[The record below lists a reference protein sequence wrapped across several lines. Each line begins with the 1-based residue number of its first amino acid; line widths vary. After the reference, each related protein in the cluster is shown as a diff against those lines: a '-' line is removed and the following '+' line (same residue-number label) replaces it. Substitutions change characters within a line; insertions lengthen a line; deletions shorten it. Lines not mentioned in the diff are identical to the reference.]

1 MLKSANKKKTLLAIG
16 ASCAAISILA
26 AGTFALFTAR
36 TESNMT
42 AVAGNVNVSI
52 TSMDMTN
59 KTNINPGDNDPNI
72 STEAASGT
80 EHNFTYTVSNDGNKS
95 IRTRQTIILTANDG
109 NLDAR
114 YLKLYTG
121 NNELATKTFVMED
134 GSEKSSY
141 SSADTVKA
149 VKYTFIGDVFDGK
162 GKDIASGGDAE
173 KESLSTVV
181 KENSNGDVTQTYSYD
196 FALLSEATNE
206 YQNAEFKIDVI
217 VEAMQY
223 RNTETTDWENASVA
237 KKTFSNVSMN
247 VTPASDENK
256 SNNYKN

>member
-1 MLKSANKKKTLLAIG
+1 MLKHKSKNKLLLAVG
-16 ASCAAISILA
+16 ASLAAVSVLV

-59 KTNINPGDNDPNI
+59 KNNINPGDNDPDI
-72 STEAASGT
+72 SPNAVPGT
-80 EHNFTYTVSNDGNKS
+80 EHSFSYTVSNDGNKS

-109 NLDAR
+109 ALDAR
-114 YLKLYTG
+114 YLKLFSG
-121 NNELATKTFVMED
+121 ESELATRTYVLTD
-134 GSEKSSY
+134 GSEKATYVAS
-141 SSADTVKA
+141 DNVKA

-173 KESLSTVV
+173 KETLSTAI
-181 KENSNGDVTQTYSYD
+181 KEDENGDVTQTYHYD
-196 FALLSEATNE
+196 FALLGSATNE

-223 RNTETTDWENASVA
+223 RNTETTDWENAAVA
-237 KKTFSNVSMN
+237 RKTFSNVSMN
-247 VTPASDENK
+247 VTPAFDENK